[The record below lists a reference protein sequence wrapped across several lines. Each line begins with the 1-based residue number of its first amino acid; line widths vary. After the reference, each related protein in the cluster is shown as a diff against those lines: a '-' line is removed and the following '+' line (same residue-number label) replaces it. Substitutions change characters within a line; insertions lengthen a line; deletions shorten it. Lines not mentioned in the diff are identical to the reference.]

1 MKAEIEKLSQQ
12 NVLHR
17 GYEGQNQETE
27 LVKSPSS
34 GVMKAEIKKMSQR
47 NVLHPSYEDQNQEIR
62 PTKYPS
68 LSEQPFPKSIIT
80 LKNHSSSPNIF
91 NNSFNAKE

>member
-1 MKAEIEKLSQQ
+1 MKDEIEKLSQQ

-27 LVKSPSS
+27 LVECPSS

-47 NVLHPSYEDQNQEIR
+47 KVLHRGYEDQNQEIR
-62 PTKYPS
+62 PEKSPS
-68 LSEQPFPKSIIT
+68 SGL
-80 LKNHSSSPNIF
+80 
-91 NNSFNAKE
+91 